1 MAKVSCEVY
10 GCTYNCDGGCRLES
24 IRIEGARA
32 EKACD
37 TVCESYTDRTEKGY
51 VNCTPA
57 DCACGACSIEGDAQD
72 CKHNTSNH
80 CTAPNITVSGSAS
93 KGQSGTECETF
104 TKG

>member
-24 IRIEGARA
+24 IRIEGAHA

-57 DCACGACSIEGDAQD
+57 DCACGACSIECDAQGLQAQ
-72 CKHNTSNH
+72 HFQALYRARH
-80 CTAPNITVSGSAS
+80 HRFR
-93 KGQSGTECETF
+93 QRQ
-104 TKG
+104 

>member
-37 TVCESYTDRTEKGY
+37 TVCESYTDRTEK
-51 VNCTPA
+51 
-57 DCACGACSIEGDAQD
+57 DM
-72 CKHNTSNH
+72 
-80 CTAPNITVSGSAS
+80 
-93 KGQSGTECETF
+93 
-104 TKG
+104 